1 MRIIAKEKTLKPF
14 ELVKEYEYPIKKIVE
29 NIDNKN
35 KTPKKGKNKK
45 TVEMV

>member
-1 MRIIAKEKTLKPF
+1 MRIIAKKKTLKHF

-29 NIDNKN
+29 NIDNKD

-45 TVEMV
+45 IVKMV